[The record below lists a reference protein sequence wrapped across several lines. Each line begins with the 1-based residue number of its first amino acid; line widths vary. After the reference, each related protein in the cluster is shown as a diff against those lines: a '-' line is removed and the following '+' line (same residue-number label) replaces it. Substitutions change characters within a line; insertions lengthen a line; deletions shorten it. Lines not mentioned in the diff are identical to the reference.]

1 MANIWNNDE
10 LAILMKEFISLHGRT
25 EIIVAKLADIL
36 LEYFENA
43 NSFERSREDIV
54 KFIQLHLAEEDQKLL
69 QEASALP
76 RSKNN
81 EQKRIARLALNL
93 NAKVSSNLNL
103 IYYP

>member
-43 NSFERSREDIV
+43 NSFERSREDII
-54 KFIQLHLAEEDQKLL
+54 KFIQLHLAEEDQNFFKKHLHCR
-69 QEASALP
+69 EVKIT
-76 RSKNN
+76 SK
-81 EQKRIARLALNL
+81 RGLRDWH
-93 NAKVSSNLNL
+93 
-103 IYYP
+103 